1 MCMAIKNIKGKE
13 LKEMLK
19 NNPAELEIIDV
30 REPDEHDLI
39 KIKGSKLIPLNE
51 ISSRLREIDW
61 NKKVILVC
69 RSGSR
74 SGYVAE
80 LLSQSGKDVANL
92 YGGIFELNLDQCDC
106 LEKDPDCCEGYF

>member
-1 MCMAIKNIKGKE
+1 MAIKNIKGVE
-13 LKEMLK
+13 FKEMLEK
-19 NNPAELEIIDV
+19 EAGNLEIIDV
-30 REPDEHDLI
+30 REKDEFDLV

-51 ISSRLREIDW
+51 IGEKMGEIDW
-61 NKKVILVC
+61 KKKVILVC

-80 LLSQSGKDVANL
+80 ALAASGKEVINL
-92 YGGIFELNLDQCDC
+92 QGGVYELNLDGCDC

>member
-1 MCMAIKNIKGKE
+1 MAIQNINGKE
-13 LKEMLK
+13 LKKMLQD
-19 NNPAELEIIDV
+19 NPAELEIIDV

-51 ISSRLREIDW
+51 IGARLQEIDW
-61 NKKVILVC
+61 SKKVVLVC

-74 SGYVAE
+74 SGYIAQM
-80 LLSQSGKDVANL
+80 LAQSGKEVMNL
-92 YGGIFELNLDQCDC
+92 QSGIYELNLDQCDC